1 MRSKLSAI
9 FVVVLSIL
17 LLCNTAPLFA
27 SDQSPAVAGV
37 AESKA
42 AGGASL
48 EGTDVGGGVLEIAL
62 VDYVNAYI
70 LNSDSVESAQKQ
82 LDKAVESWERA
93 VAEKRAALTIE
104 ELANAA
110 ETARLALAEAKN
122 SAAIQAIQVYFN
134 LGRTI
139 KDTESAR
146 ASLAVANERVRITRL
161 RHEAGFATADQLLQ
175 QENSYLSAVDS
186 LIKAEQNLD
195 QAIESFCL
203 DIGMDPVGEVVL
215 LTDISSLYSDVPDLG
230 SDELLEAAQAASSSY
245 YSALKAEELAR
256 KKYNALQDPLIA
268 TRTERE
274 DAETALED
282 AVKKLENASKSLS
295 DSVRNALAQLDAL
308 IRALEMQEKSVQIS
322 DNSLEIARIRFEHGE
337 AYQYEL
343 DNEVNSNIS
352 AHNRLKAAQ
361 EDLYLQ
367 ILRVYSLA
375 GEDVVNLIRL

>member
-62 VDYVNAYI
+62 VDYVNVYI

-139 KDTESAR
+139 KDTESA
-146 ASLAVANERVRITRL
+146 
-161 RHEAGFATADQLLQ
+161 
-175 QENSYLSAVDS
+175 
-186 LIKAEQNLD
+186 
-195 QAIESFCL
+195 
-203 DIGMDPVGEVVL
+203 GE
-215 LTDISSLYSDVPDLG
+215 PG
-230 SDELLEAAQAASSSY
+230 SC
-245 YSALKAEELAR
+245 K
-256 KKYNALQDPLIA
+256 
-268 TRTERE
+268 
-274 DAETALED
+274 
-282 AVKKLENASKSLS
+282 
-295 DSVRNALAQLDAL
+295 
-308 IRALEMQEKSVQIS
+308 
-322 DNSLEIARIRFEHGE
+322 
-337 AYQYEL
+337 
-343 DNEVNSNIS
+343 
-352 AHNRLKAAQ
+352 
-361 EDLYLQ
+361 
-367 ILRVYSLA
+367 
-375 GEDVVNLIRL
+375 